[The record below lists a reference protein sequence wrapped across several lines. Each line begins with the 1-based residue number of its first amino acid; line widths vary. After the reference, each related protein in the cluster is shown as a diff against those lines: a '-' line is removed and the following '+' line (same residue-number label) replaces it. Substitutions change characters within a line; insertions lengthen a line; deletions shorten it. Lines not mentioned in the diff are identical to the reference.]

1 MSDIFTLWVNFVLS
15 REGGLTNDAND
26 PGGLTNFGIDQRS
39 HPQVDIRH
47 LTRDQAVEIYRTS
60 YWQASHAD
68 KLPPPVALVYAD
80 AAVNQGLG
88 EAARLLQ
95 QALDVT
101 VDGAIGPATLAAVA
115 RHDPAALATEF
126 TARRV
131 LRYAETDHLADF
143 GLGWMRRAQAALAL
157 ALWLPA

>member
-1 MSDIFTLWVNFVLS
+1 MPDIFTAWVTFVLS
-15 REGGLTNDAND
+15 QEGGLTNDPAD

-47 LTRDQAVEIYRTS
+47 LTRDGAIEIYRTS

-68 KLPPPVALVYAD
+68 QLPAPVALVYAD

-88 EAARLLQ
+88 AAARLLQ
-95 QALDVT
+95 QALEVT
-101 VDGAIGPATLAAVA
+101 VDGAIGPATLAAA
-115 RHDPAALATEF
+115 NRHDARALATEF

-131 LRYAETDHLADF
+131 LRYAETDHVDHF
-143 GLGWMRRAQAALAL
+143 GLGWMRRAQAALVLAL
-157 ALWLPA
+157 AAAA